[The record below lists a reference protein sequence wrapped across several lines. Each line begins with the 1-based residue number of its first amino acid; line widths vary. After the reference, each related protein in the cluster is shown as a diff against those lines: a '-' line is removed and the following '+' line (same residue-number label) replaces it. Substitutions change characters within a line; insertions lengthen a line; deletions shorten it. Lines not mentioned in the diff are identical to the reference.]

1 MAVGFFLVGFGLFD
15 KIVAMA
21 KFSFGDICRILGG
34 VNFVRG
40 SVIFFNM
47 FGGLIDGIVARAI
60 NENAKESEI
69 TEVRLRVGRPLVFS
83 TAEGKKYALLPC
95 GQPYIVTKT
104 DVERLVGLASDFSF
118 YAVNDE
124 LVKGYLVKAGVRI
137 GVAGEGVVDGGRL
150 ITIKNPS
157 YAVMRIPH
165 EIKGC
170 ADGVMAKIENAN
182 VLVVSPPGGGKT
194 TLLRDMARQTSKR
207 YNTLIIDERYE
218 IASVDGKGLPTLDV
232 GDSEVVSGIS
242 KCIAYEN
249 CIRAM
254 SPEII
259 VTDEIFSHREVESV
273 GDIVRSGVRVFASV
287 HGRSFEQISSSSV
300 FSSLAKCFDVAITLE
315 PTGKIIEVVNV

>member
-1 MAVGFFLVGFGLFD
+1 
-15 KIVAMA
+15 
-21 KFSFGDICRILGG
+21 
-34 VNFVRG
+34 
-40 SVIFFNM
+40 M
-47 FGGLIDGIVARAI
+47 FGGLIDGILARAI
-60 NENAKESEI
+60 KENAKEGEI
-69 TEVRLRVGRPLVFS
+69 TEVRLRVGRPLVFA
-83 TAEGKKYALLPC
+83 TAEGKRYALLPC

-124 LVKGYLVKAGVRI
+124 LVKGYLVKEGVRI

-150 ITIKNPS
+150 ITVKNPS

-170 ADGVMAKIENAN
+170 ADGIMERIANAN

-194 TLLRDMARQTSKR
+194 TLLRDMARQSSKLF
-207 YNTLIIDERYE
+207 NTLVIDERYE

-259 VTDEIFSHREVESV
+259 VTDEIFRREEADAVA
-273 GDIVRSGVRVFASV
+273 DIARSGVRVFASV
-287 HGRSFEQISSSSV
+287 HGRSFAQIASSAT
-300 FSSLAKCFDVAITLE
+300 FSALVKCFDVAVTLM
-315 PTGKIIEVVNV
+315 PTGKIVEVTNV

>member
-1 MAVGFFLVGFGLFD
+1 
-15 KIVAMA
+15 
-21 KFSFGDICRILGG
+21 
-34 VNFVRG
+34 
-40 SVIFFNM
+40 M

-60 NENAKESEI
+60 KENAKESEI

-83 TAEGKKYALLPC
+83 TVEGKRYGLLPC

-124 LVKGYLVKAGVRI
+124 LVKGYLVKEGVRI

-150 ITIKNPS
+150 ITVKNPS

-170 ADGVMAKIENAN
+170 ADGVMPIVENAN
-182 VLVVSPPGGGKT
+182 VIVLSPPGGGKT
-194 TLLRDMARQTSKR
+194 TLLRDMARQVSKR

-218 IASVDGKGLPTLDV
+218 IASVDGKGLPSLDV

-259 VTDEIFSHREVESV
+259 VTDEIFRKEEIEAVA
-273 GDIVRSGVRVFASV
+273 DIVRSGVRVFASV
-287 HGRSFEQISSSSV
+287 HGRSFEQISANSA
-300 FSSLAKCFDVAITLE
+300 FSALVGCFDVAITLE
-315 PTGKIIEVVNV
+315 PTGKIVEVKNV

>member
-1 MAVGFFLVGFGLFD
+1 MF
-15 KIVAMA
+15 
-21 KFSFGDICRILGG
+21 
-34 VNFVRG
+34 
-40 SVIFFNM
+40 VIFFNM

-60 NENAKESEI
+60 KENAKESEI
-69 TEVRLRVGRPLVFS
+69 TEIRMRVGRPLVFA
-83 TAEGKKYALLPC
+83 TAEGKRYALLPC

-104 DVERLVGLASDFSF
+104 DVERLVGIASDFSF

-124 LVKGYLVKAGVRI
+124 LIKGYLVKNGVRI
-137 GVAGEGVVDGGRL
+137 GVAGEGVVDGGKL

-170 ADGVMAKIENAN
+170 ADKVIDKCENAN
-182 VLVVSPPGGGKT
+182 VLILSPPGGGKT
-194 TLLRDMARQTSKR
+194 TLLRDMARQVSKK
-207 YNTLIIDERYE
+207 YNTLVIDERYE
-218 IASVDGKGLPTLDV
+218 IASVDGKGLPALDV

-259 VTDEIFSHREVESV
+259 VTDEIFRKEEVDAV
-273 GDIVRSGVRVFASV
+273 QDIVRSGVRVFASV
-287 HGRSFEQISSSSV
+287 HGRSLDFLSSSPV
-300 FSSLAKCFDVAITLE
+300 FSSLVDCFDVVVTLV
-315 PTGKIIEVVNV
+315 PTGKIVGVDNV